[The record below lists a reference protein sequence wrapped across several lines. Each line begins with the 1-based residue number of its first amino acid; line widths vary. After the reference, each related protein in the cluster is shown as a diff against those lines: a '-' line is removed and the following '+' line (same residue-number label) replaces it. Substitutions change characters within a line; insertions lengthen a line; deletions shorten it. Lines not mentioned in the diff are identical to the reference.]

1 MYNIEINRK
10 GVEGVALC
18 RLKYMVL
25 IDDVI
30 KKYDKYNRDF
40 NNLLNFQNNLNM
52 ENYNYD
58 ELKKLHDYIIG
69 LDCTDSL
76 LKDLIVTVKFWMNV
90 KRGAINYPMINKYEF
105 LSMNEK
111 RIVDDYLHNNPIGIL
126 DFTFIKEH
134 EALLLALKKD
144 KIIRLYRTKAICP
157 KCSSSIDLYENK
169 FKCPLCESIYSK
181 KELLSKEEYILN
193 RK

>member
-1 MYNIEINRK
+1 
-10 GVEGVALC
+10 
-18 RLKYMVL
+18 
-25 IDDVI
+25 VI